1 LCGARAD
8 HRRARQPGFSA
19 GVPPAPPHQPE
30 AALPQL
36 QPVPESLPD
45 RGGRPAP
52 AGPPGGASAHFFH
65 CTGRGL
71 HLPVFLQ
78 QGFQGTAWSDALC
91 LSQSR
96 AVLRAG
102 TSASDVSSGR
112 HGPLR
117 MPCRIM
123 VSSIPL
129 STVMAATSKSDMLES
144 RRRAYLDALGIP
156 LYHPRQQ
163 LPGALPSAR
172 LSSVPPARAAE
183 VAAPASAALSPA
195 SPRPADGPV
204 PGPSRAAAQE
214 TLQKAP
220 LQGAAT
226 ETSPSRA
233 AQAVLAQSPTTAA
246 SRAEGPED
254 TPAEVGDSS
263 SAQEEAVAFTFA
275 FVPVSEQIAV
285 INELPTAG
293 APALTPGS
301 RQLLARILTALT
313 LPVQERNLSSQ
324 SFVWPSPDLPVTE
337 QGAAPARELLKG

>member
-1 LCGARAD
+1 
-8 HRRARQPGFSA
+8 
-19 GVPPAPPHQPE
+19 
-30 AALPQL
+30 
-36 QPVPESLPD
+36 
-45 RGGRPAP
+45 
-52 AGPPGGASAHFFH
+52 
-65 CTGRGL
+65 
-71 HLPVFLQ
+71 
-78 QGFQGTAWSDALC
+78 
-91 LSQSR
+91 
-96 AVLRAG
+96 
-102 TSASDVSSGR
+102 
-112 HGPLR
+112 
-117 MPCRIM
+117 
-123 VSSIPL
+123 
-129 STVMAATSKSDMLES
+129 MAATSKSDMLES

-195 SPRPADGPV
+195 PPRPADGPV

-214 TLQKAP
+214 TVQRVP
-220 LQGAAT
+220 LQGAAM

-233 AQAVLAQSPTTAA
+233 AQAVLAQSPTTTA
-246 SRAEGPED
+246 SRAEDPD
-254 TPAEVGDSS
+254 DAPAEVGESS

-337 QGAAPARELLKG
+337 QGAAPARELLKGFLARRFRIRPVRYLLVLAEQGAPYLFPAGFAISEGQLFQHPDFDVQVLVTRSLEAMEAVPALKRDVWSALQPLLGALSGQDGAQGQQSRDSRHDS